1 MYLGCR
7 ALVAVANTHTYR
19 CVGRDIRYPQPECCD
34 ALAKD
39 SEAGPSMKLNP
50 GHRGGLGSI
59 QIHCCPIGKEVLS
72 SVPAAMGTPILLG
85 VGCVRI
91 ASSRHMANLGR
102 KPFLGAIYTRHHLNP
117 HGCLG
122 GVFPHRFV

>member
-19 CVGRDIRYPQPECCD
+19 CVGRDTRYPQPERCD

-72 SVPAAMGTPILLG
+72 SVPAAMGTPPSCWELG
-85 VGCVRI
+85 VCVLQAPDTWLI
-91 ASSRHMANLGR
+91 WEE
-102 KPFLGAIYTRHHLNP
+102 NP
-117 HGCLG
+117 S
-122 GVFPHRFV
+122 